1 MLSEEQHNELAA
13 ALEGLNLGED
23 SIEQEQEPQTAEAT
37 EEVQETVHESEAPEE
52 VALDADDDH
61 EEEPESG
68 HNIQKPQPQQYQEEE
83 SYNYDDGDPYD
94 QRLQM
99 LESRLQENEREA
111 KIRDYMTEMEQQIAV
126 IQQEHPNVDPVA
138 LLQHVQH
145 NPDADLMELATSESA
160 RIAEMR
166 ESIIAEYLESNPNLQ
181 QQTPAAPDVPPE
193 VSNKSNTGSRGFAGA
208 KRPTTWE
215 EAHAQAREAIKAA
228 WTG

>member
-37 EEVQETVHESEAPEE
+37 EEVQETANESEAPEE

-68 HNIQKPQPQQYQEEE
+68 HNVPYSRFSKVIAAKNQYADEAESLRQEVDRLKAMEQELETLRRYNIQQPQPQQYQEEE

-99 LESRLQENEREA
+99 LESRLQEMSVRQRSG
-111 KIRDYMTEMEQQIAV
+111 IT
-126 IQQEHPNVDPVA
+126 
-138 LLQHVQH
+138 
-145 NPDADLMELATSESA
+145 
-160 RIAEMR
+160 
-166 ESIIAEYLESNPNLQ
+166 
-181 QQTPAAPDVPPE
+181 
-193 VSNKSNTGSRGFAGA
+193 
-208 KRPTTWE
+208 
-215 EAHAQAREAIKAA
+215 
-228 WTG
+228 